1 MNAFFFLFHLQ
12 LQCAGSIDE
21 WIPCFSR
28 ETWATS
34 TVVCDL
40 CAFYDPF
47 ISYSCD
53 GDISKKIELVFFHE
67 IRNTILFF
75 KKKSVLLLSERYDY
89 LLSSTSL
96 LYETRG
102 DARYTIFFPGCE
114 SFFIEFHINSLYISR
129 YRLFCEYSIIFGFQ
143 VSV

>member
-12 LQCAGSIDE
+12 FQCAGSIDE
-21 WIPCFSR
+21 RIPCFSR

-34 TVVCDL
+34 TVVCYL
-40 CAFYDPF
+40 CAFYYPL

-53 GDISKKIELVFFHE
+53 GDISKKIELIFFHE
-67 IRNTILFF
+67 IRNAILFF
-75 KKKSVLLLSERYDY
+75 EKQRVILSSERYDY

-96 LYETRG
+96 LYEMRG

-129 YRLFCEYSIIFGFQ
+129 YRLFCECSIIFDFQ